1 MWPHKGIFIGDSSEG
16 DYCFVTYVSQN
27 TEKIEVKQIYVYKRV
42 RAINVSESTASATKY
57 ILRWERVIDPVKSLK
72 PGITQNI

>member
-1 MWPHKGIFIGDSSEG
+1 MFLH
-16 DYCFVTYVSQN
+16 QN
-27 TEKIEVKQIYVYKRV
+27 TKKIEVKQIYVYKRV

-57 ILRWERVIDPVKSLK
+57 VLRWERVMDPVKSLK